1 MLIATEAWRSAHP
14 GACVGALAMGGVS
27 NPVRSAE
34 LDVRKDALEAELRS
48 RFASS
53 QRAEIKTHP
62 RIAPYTAYYR
72 RFDKTY
78 HVQHQLESVVF
89 KDRPIPRV
97 AALVEAMFVGELQ
110 NLLLTAGHDL
120 ESVRGQ
126 VVLDTAMGT
135 ETYLTLGGS
144 QQTLKKG
151 DMFIRDDAGV
161 LSSILY
167 GPDHRTRILDT
178 TARLLLTVYAPVGI
192 TADIVRSHLDDLQGL
207 VRLVSPAAGVEGIE
221 VIEA

>member
-1 MLIATEAWRSAHP
+1 MLMATEGWRSTHP
-14 GACVGALAMGGVS
+14 GACVGVLVMSGVS
-27 NPVRSAE
+27 NPERSTE
-34 LDVRKDALEAELRS
+34 LDERKNALEVDLRS
-48 RFASS
+48 RFGSS
-53 QRAEIKTHP
+53 NRAEIKAHP

-97 AALVEAMFVGELQ
+97 AALVEAMFVAELQ

-120 ESVRGQ
+120 AAVRGRL
-126 VVLDTAMGT
+126 VLDSAAGI
-135 ETYLTLGGS
+135 ETYQTLGGS
-144 QQTLKKG
+144 QQSLKKG

-161 LSSILY
+161 LSSILF
-167 GPDHRTRILDT
+167 GPDHRTRILET

-192 TADIVRSHLDDLQGL
+192 SADMVASHLDDLQGL
-207 VRLVSPAAGVEGIE
+207 VRLVSPAAVVEVTE